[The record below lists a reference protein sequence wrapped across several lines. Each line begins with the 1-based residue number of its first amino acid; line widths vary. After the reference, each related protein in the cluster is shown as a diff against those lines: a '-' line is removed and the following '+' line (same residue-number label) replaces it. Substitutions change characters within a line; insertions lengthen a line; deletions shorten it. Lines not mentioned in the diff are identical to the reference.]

1 MRKERSDLAETVS
14 HNQTG
19 KLLKP
24 EHKKTHLPE
33 PVRQKHSMEAWLD
46 QSNKLQRT
54 GSRAETVW
62 K

>member
-24 EHKKTHLPE
+24 EHKKNAPAGAGAPKT
-33 PVRQKHSMEAWLD
+33 LD
-46 QSNKLQRT
+46 
-54 GSRAETVW
+54 GDVA
-62 K
+62 